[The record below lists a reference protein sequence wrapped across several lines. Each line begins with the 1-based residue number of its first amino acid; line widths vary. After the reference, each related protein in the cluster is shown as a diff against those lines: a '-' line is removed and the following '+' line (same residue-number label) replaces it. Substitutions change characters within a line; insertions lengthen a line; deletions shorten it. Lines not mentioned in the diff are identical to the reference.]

1 MRRFWPVLIVA
12 AVAAGCSDDDASG
25 SARAAG
31 GAELTVFAAASLT
44 DAFSEMGEA
53 FEAEHA
59 GVQVRFSFGGS
70 STVREQVMEGAP
82 ADVVATASPGPMDD
96 LHDAGVV
103 DRPQVLATNR
113 LQLAVP
119 AGNPAGVSGLDDLAR
134 GELLIGVCDPDVP
147 CGALAVDVLDAAGVV
162 ADPDTEEPDVRAL
175 LTKIGAG
182 ELDAGL
188 VYATDVLASPD
199 DVDGIDLP
207 DAVPSTTEYPIAAT
221 RDAPEAAHDFLAFA
235 VGDAGQRILRAHGF
249 GAP

>member
-1 MRRFWPVLIVA
+1 VLIAA
-12 AVAAGCSDDDASG
+12 AVVAGCSDGDASG

-44 DAFSEMGEA
+44 DAFSEVGEA
-53 FEAEHA
+53 FEAQHD
-59 GVQVRFSFGGS
+59 GVRVRFSFGAS

-82 ADVVATASPGPMDD
+82 ADVVATASPGPMED
-96 LHDAGVV
+96 LQDAGLV
-103 DRPQVLATNR
+103 DPPRVLATNR

-119 AGNPAGVSGLDDLAR
+119 AGNPAGVSGLADLAR
-134 GELLIGVCDPDVP
+134 GDLLIGVCDRDVP
-147 CGALAVDVLDAAGVV
+147 CGALAVEVLEAAGVV

-207 DAVPSTTEYPIAAT
+207 DTVPSTTEYPIAT
-221 RDAPEAAHDFLAFA
+221 IREAPKAAQDFVAFA